1 MLLTLAVVL
10 PTPHDYSGTF
20 QGGYSARFIASR
32 RVLREQEGFCTL
44 QNSLERTLEHGLSV
58 DMKKQTPLSHHWSV
72 ITEDHDLRMCMCC
85 VVAWVLNLVCAH
97 IVALRIPPY
106 GDPGRSNGN

>member
-32 RVLREQEGFCTL
+32 RVLEEQEGFCTL
-44 QNSLERTLEHGLSV
+44 H
-58 DMKKQTPLSHHWSV
+58 KQPKENTV
-72 ITEDHDLRMCMCC
+72 VCC
-85 VVAWVLNLVCAH
+85 VELF
-97 IVALRIPPY
+97 
-106 GDPGRSNGN
+106 

>member
-32 RVLREQEGFCTL
+32 RVLEEQEGFCTL
-44 QNSLERTLEHGLSV
+44 QNSLKRTLLS
-58 DMKKQTPLSHHWSV
+58 
-72 ITEDHDLRMCMCC
+72 
-85 VVAWVLNLVCAH
+85 AVLNCFDTTLWTSPHVMLDLYD
-97 IVALRIPPY
+97 IVVFLINT
-106 GDPGRSNGN
+106 GSQMFTSTCLFHGIKMHDHQ